1 MARIIPTDWR
11 TLEATGA
18 AQRERETLEVLG
30 AGLPEELTVFH
41 GVHWTRVD
49 KATAAFGEVDFVV
62 VSPSARILLI
72 EQKSGFLTETPEGLV
87 KKYSGKERLVTVQLD
102 RTLQALRARLATV
115 LQGEPVAIE
124 YLLYCPDYTER

>member
-1 MARIIPTDWR
+1 MARIVPTDWR
-11 TLEATGA
+11 TSQATGA
-18 AQRERETLEVLG
+18 VLRELETLEILER
-30 AGLPEELTVFH
+30 GLPDELTVLH
-41 GVHWTRVD
+41 GVHWTRID
-49 KATAAFGEVDFVV
+49 RGTAVFGEIDFIVV
-62 VSPSARILLI
+62 APSARIVLI